1 MIGLKSEFQGATG
14 ADMNDFLDT
23 FIRVFGAAFPIV
35 NPPGMAFLF
44 LALTRSIDRKF
55 RGWLAS
61 RIAIYSL
68 VIMLLSIYGGA
79 WVLTFFGVSVPALR
93 VGGGFVLAV
102 TGWRLLNTEPLS
114 ETTAPP
120 PTDPAK
126 LESSAFYPLTMP
138 LTTGPGTIA
147 ALIALGAGPSVGP
160 MGWTTA
166 ALGALAAALVL
177 SGLIF
182 VCYTFA
188 DRMESLMGR
197 ALSDALMR
205 LFALF
210 LLCIG
215 VEMIWAGLSQLLRSA
230 GIGA

>member
-1 MIGLKSEFQGATG
+1 MSE
-14 ADMNDFLDT
+14 FLDT
-23 FIRVFGAAFPIV
+23 FVRVFGAAFPIL

-44 LALTRSIDRKF
+44 LALTRSVDRRF
-55 RGWLAS
+55 RGRLS
-61 RIAIYSL
+61 IRIAIYSFF
-68 VIMLLSIYGGA
+68 IMLTSIYGGA
-79 WVLTFFGVSVPALR
+79 WLLTFFGVSVPALR

-102 TGWRLLNTEPLS
+102 TGWRLLNAEPLADQKV
-114 ETTAPP
+114 EPH
-120 PTDPAK
+120 DPEK
-126 LESSAFYPLTMP
+126 LVSAAFYPLTMP

-166 ALGALAAALVL
+166 ALGALAACFVL
-177 SGLIF
+177 SVLI
-182 VCYTFA
+182 VICYTFA
-188 DRMESLMGR
+188 DRTESLLGR

-215 VEMIWAGLSQLLRSA
+215 VEIVWAGVSQLLRNA
-230 GIGA
+230 GIGT